1 MKILYRDEDI
11 LVCYKEAGLAV
22 QNARPGCMDLES
34 MLRNE
39 LRLENPESG
48 VPYLAVVHRLDQPVA
63 GILCF
68 ARNRQA
74 AAVLSRE
81 VQDGSM
87 EKVYHALCLPEPLL
101 YKEETDL
108 PRQGRLTDYL
118 IKDPKTNLS
127 RVVSEGTKGARKAVL
142 DYQLLQARQGEA
154 LYEIRLHTGRHHQI
168 RVQLSHA
175 HLPIAG
181 DRKYGRNVSNPLEKR
196 SFPAL
201 CACRL
206 TLLHPRTGKKMI
218 FSVEDGLT
226 EEHSKAE

>member
-1 MKILYRDEDI
+1 MKILYRDQDI

-74 AAVLSRE
+74 A
-81 VQDGSM
+81 
-87 EKVYHALCLPEPLL
+87 LL

-181 DRKYGRNVSNPLEKR
+181 DRKYGRNVSNSREKR

-206 TLLHPRTGKKMI
+206 TLLHPRTGNDI
-218 FSVEDGLT
+218 FRGRRADRRT
-226 EEHSKAE
+226 Q